1 MIADSELLRRYR
13 ESRCERA
20 FTELVERHID
30 FIYSAARR
38 QVAGNADLA
47 KDVAQQVFIELAQ
60 KASSLSPDTVLT
72 AWLYTRT
79 RFAASKALRSEQRRH
94 AREEKACMEPQ
105 PPPTSDPGWDELQPV
120 LDTVMHELDERDR
133 TAVLLRYF
141 EGRPLADVG
150 AKLGLTE
157 DAVRMRLGRALDKL
171 RQLLARRGIT
181 STAAGLAGL
190 LAQQTVISAPAG
202 LALNIAGTALASA
215 SATTTGLTLSTIMAT
230 KLKIALAT
238 AAVIALA
245 TPLVMQHQTNVK
257 LREETQLLRAQNEQ
271 LALASAENT
280 RLSNLL
286 RNAQSQP
293 IAQSGSSDELLKLR
307 GEVARLREDSR
318 ELARL
323 KAESAANS
331 GHDPSIQ
338 ATLQTLAARAT
349 ALKRHLAERPQTK
362 IPELQFVTDK
372 QWIDA
377 VAKGNLDT
385 EEGIREALNRLRS
398 SAKET
403 FASMMQK
410 ALKQYAAGNG
420 GMLPNDIS
428 ELQAY
433 FNPPIDPAMLK
444 RYELVQNGSLEES
457 RHDKP
462 LISEIAPPVDDEYD
476 TRYDFE
482 ITGTRFRSVS
492 KAGEALRAAA
502 MAYANANNGLL
513 PRDPTHLTPY
523 LREPIAPERIQKF
536 LSDIPPNIRT
546 IDQMRE
552 RRGG

>member
-30 FIYSAARR
+30 FVYSAARR
-38 QVAGNADLA
+38 QVGGNADLA

-60 KASSLSPDTVLT
+60 KASSLSPETVLT
-72 AWLYTRT
+72 VWLYTRT

-94 AREEKACMEPQ
+94 AREEKACMELQ
-105 PPPTSDPGWDELQPV
+105 PPTPEPEWDELQPV

-141 EGRPLADVG
+141 EKRPLADVG
-150 AKLGLTE
+150 ARLGLTE
-157 DAVRMRLGRALDKL
+157 DAVRMRLSRALDKL
-171 RQLLARRGIT
+171 RELLARRGVT
-181 STAAGLAGL
+181 STTAALAGL
-190 LAQQTVISAPAG
+190 LAQQTVTAAPAG

-215 SATTTGLTLSTIMAT
+215 SATTTGLTLSAIMAT

-257 LREETQLLRAQNEQ
+257 LREGTQLLRAQSEQ
-271 LALASAENT
+271 LALTAAENT

-286 RNAQSQP
+286 REAQSQP
-293 IAQSGSSDELLKLR
+293 VAQADPSDELLKLR
-307 GEVARLREDSR
+307 GDVARLREDSR

-323 KAESAANS
+323 KAEAVANS

-338 ATLQTLAARAT
+338 ATLQSLAARAT
-349 ALKRHLAERPQTK
+349 ALKRHLEERPQAK

-398 SAKET
+398 SAKTT
-403 FASMMQK
+403 FGSMMQK
-410 ALKQYAAGNG
+410 ALKQYAAANG

-433 FNPPIDPAMLK
+433 FNPPIDPTMLK
-444 RYELVQNGSLEES
+444 RYELVQSGSLEES

-462 LISEIAPPVDDEYD
+462 LISEIAAPVDDEYD

-482 ITGTRFRSVS
+482 ITGNRWRIVS
-492 KAGEALRAAA
+492 KAGEALQAAA

-536 LSDIPPNIRT
+536 LGDIPPNIRT
-546 IDQMRE
+546 VDQMRE

>member
-1 MIADSELLRRYR
+1 MIADSELLRCYR

-20 FTELVERHID
+20 FTDLVERHID
-30 FIYSAARR
+30 FVYSAARR

-60 KASSLSPDTVLT
+60 KASSLSPETVLT
-72 AWLYTRT
+72 VWLYTRT

-94 AREEKACMEPQ
+94 AREEKACMELQ
-105 PPPTSDPGWDELQPV
+105 PPTPEPEWDELQPV
-120 LDTVMHELDERDR
+120 LDTVMHELEERDR
-133 TAVLLRYF
+133 NAVLLRYF
-141 EGRPLADVG
+141 EKRPLADVG
-150 AKLGLTE
+150 ARLGLTE
-157 DAVRMRLGRALDKL
+157 DAVRMRLVRALDKI
-171 RQLLARRGIT
+171 RELLARRGVT
-181 STAAGLAGL
+181 STTAALAGL
-190 LAQQTVISAPAG
+190 LAQQTVTAAPAG

-215 SATTTGLTLSTIMAT
+215 SATTTGLTLGAIMAT

-245 TPLVMQHQTNVK
+245 TPLVMQHQAK
-257 LREETQLLRAQNEQ
+257 LREATQLLRAQNEQ
-271 LALASAENT
+271 LAFADAENT

-286 RNAQSQP
+286 REAQSQP
-293 IAQSGSSDELLKLR
+293 LAQPGPSDELLKLR
-307 GEVARLREDSR
+307 SEVARLREDSR
-318 ELARL
+318 DLARL
-323 KAESAANS
+323 KAEAVANS

-338 ATLQTLAARAT
+338 ATLQSLAARAT
-349 ALKRHLAERPQTK
+349 ALKRHLQERPQIK

-398 SAKET
+398 SAKGT
-403 FASMMQK
+403 FGSMMQK
-410 ALKQYAAGNG
+410 ALKQYAAANG

-433 FNPPIDPAMLK
+433 FNPPVDPAMLK
-444 RYELVQNGSLEES
+444 RYELVQSGSLEES

-462 LISEIAPPVDDEYD
+462 LISEVAPPVDDEYD

-482 ITGTRFRSVS
+482 ITGTRSLIVS
-492 KAGEALRAAA
+492 KAGDALRAAM

-513 PRDPTHLTPY
+513 PRHPTHLTPY
-523 LREPIAPERIQKF
+523 LREPIAQDRIQKF
-536 LSDIPPNIRT
+536 LGDIPPNIRT

>member
-13 ESRCERA
+13 ENRCERA

-30 FIYSAARR
+30 FVYSAARR
-38 QVAGNADLA
+38 QVGGNADLA

-60 KASSLSPDTVLT
+60 KASSLSPETVLT
-72 AWLYTRT
+72 VWLYTRT
-79 RFAASKALRSEQRRH
+79 RFAASKALRSEQRRR
-94 AREEKACMEPQ
+94 AREEKACMELQ
-105 PPPTSDPGWDELQPV
+105 PPTPEPEWDELQPV

-141 EGRPLADVG
+141 EKRPLADVG
-150 AKLGLTE
+150 ARLGLTE
-157 DAVRMRLGRALDKL
+157 DAVRMRLSRALDKL
-171 RQLLARRGIT
+171 RELLARRGVT
-181 STAAGLAGL
+181 STTAALAGL
-190 LAQQTVISAPAG
+190 LAQQTVTAAPAG

-215 SATTTGLTLSTIMAT
+215 SATTTGLTLSAIMAT

-257 LREETQLLRAQNEQ
+257 LRKGTQLLRAQSEQ
-271 LALASAENT
+271 LALTAAENT

-286 RNAQSQP
+286 REAQSQP
-293 IAQSGSSDELLKLR
+293 MAQSGPSDELLKLR
-307 GEVARLREDSR
+307 GDVARLREDSR
-318 ELARL
+318 ELARV
-323 KAESAANS
+323 KAEAVANS
-331 GHDPSIQ
+331 SHDPSIQ
-338 ATLQTLAARAT
+338 TTLQSLAARAT
-349 ALKRHLAERPQTK
+349 ALKRHLEERPQTK

-398 SAKET
+398 SAKGT
-403 FASMMQK
+403 FGSMMQK
-410 ALKQYAAGNG
+410 ALKQYAAANG
-420 GMLPNDIS
+420 GMLPNDLS
-428 ELQAY
+428 ELQSY
-433 FNPPIDPAMLK
+433 FNPPIDPGMLK
-444 RYELVQNGSLEES
+444 RYELSQSGSLEES

-462 LISEIAPPVDDEYD
+462 LISETAPPVDDEYD

-482 ITGTRFRSVS
+482 ITGTRSLIVS
-492 KAGEALRAAA
+492 KAGDALRAAA

-523 LREPIAPERIQKF
+523 LREPIAPERIRKF
-536 LSDIPPNIRT
+536 LGDIPPNIRT

>member
-1 MIADSELLRRYR
+1 VIADSELLRRYR

-30 FIYSAARR
+30 FVYSAARR
-38 QVAGNADLA
+38 QVGGNADLA

-60 KASSLSPDTVLT
+60 KASSLSPETVLT
-72 AWLYTRT
+72 VWLYTRT

-94 AREEKACMEPQ
+94 AREEKACMELQ
-105 PPPTSDPGWDELQPV
+105 PPTPEPEWDELQPV

-141 EGRPLADVG
+141 EKRPLADVG
-150 AKLGLTE
+150 ARLGLTE
-157 DAVRMRLGRALDKL
+157 DAVRMRLSRALDKL
-171 RQLLARRGIT
+171 RELLARRGVT
-181 STAAGLAGL
+181 STTAALAGL
-190 LAQQTVISAPAG
+190 LAQQTVTAAPAG

-215 SATTTGLTLSTIMAT
+215 SATTTGLTLSAIMAT

-257 LREETQLLRAQNEQ
+257 LREGTQLLRAQSEQ
-271 LALASAENT
+271 LALTAAENT

-286 RNAQSQP
+286 REAQSQP
-293 IAQSGSSDELLKLR
+293 VAQADPSDELLKLR
-307 GEVARLREDSR
+307 GDVARLREDSR
-318 ELARL
+318 ELARV
-323 KAESAANS
+323 KAEAAANS

-338 ATLQTLAARAT
+338 ATLQSLAARAT
-349 ALKRHLAERPQTK
+349 ALKRHLEERPQAK

-398 SAKET
+398 SAKTT
-403 FASMMQK
+403 FGSMMQK
-410 ALKQYAAGNG
+410 ALKQYAAANG
-420 GMLPNDIS
+420 GMLPNDLS

-433 FNPPIDPAMLK
+433 FNPPIDPTMLK
-444 RYELVQNGSLEES
+444 RYELVQSGSLEES

-462 LISEIAPPVDDEYD
+462 LISEIAAPVDDEYD

-482 ITGTRFRSVS
+482 ITGNRWRIVS
-492 KAGEALRAAA
+492 KAGEALQAAA

-536 LSDIPPNIRT
+536 LGDIPPNIRT
-546 IDQMRE
+546 VDQMRE

>member
-1 MIADSELLRRYR
+1 VIADSELLGRYR

-30 FIYSAARR
+30 FVYSAARR

-60 KASSLSPDTVLT
+60 KASFLSPDTVIA

-79 RFAASKALRSEQRRH
+79 RFAASKALRAEQRRH
-94 AREEKACMEPQ
+94 AREEKACMEL
-105 PPPTSDPGWDELQPV
+105 PPPTTPDPGWDELQPV
-120 LDTVMHELDERDR
+120 LDTVMYELDERDR

-141 EGRPLADVG
+141 ERQPLADVG

-157 DAVRMRLGRALDKL
+157 DAARMRLGRALDKL

-181 STAAGLAGL
+181 STTAALAGL
-190 LAQQTVISAPAG
+190 LAQQTVTSAPAG

-215 SATTTGLTLSTIMAT
+215 GATTTGLTLGAIMAT

-245 TPLVMQHQTNVK
+245 TPLVVQYQTNVK

-271 LALASAENT
+271 LAVAAVENT
-280 RLSNLL
+280 RLSDVL
-286 RNAQSQP
+286 RDAQSRP
-293 IAQSGSSDELLKLR
+293 IDPSDELLKLR

-323 KAESAANS
+323 KADGAANS

-338 ATLQTLAARAT
+338 AMLQTLAARAT
-349 ALKRHLAERPQTK
+349 ALKRHLEERPQTK
-362 IPELQFVTDK
+362 IPELQLVTDK

-398 SAKET
+398 SAKGT
-403 FASMMQK
+403 FGSMMQK
-410 ALKQYAAGNG
+410 ALKQYTAANA

-433 FNPPIDPAMLK
+433 FNPPIDPTMLK
-444 RYELVQNGSLEES
+444 RYELVQSGTLEES

-462 LISEIAPPVDDEYD
+462 LISEIAAPVDDEYD
-476 TRYDFE
+476 TRYDFR
-482 ITGTRFRSVS
+482 IAGTSSQSVS
-492 KAGEALRAAA
+492 KAGEALMAAA
-502 MAYANANNGLL
+502 MAYANANNGFL
-513 PRDPTHLTPY
+513 PRDPMHLTPY
-523 LREPIAPERIQKF
+523 LQEPIALERIQRF
-536 LSDIPPNIRT
+536 LGEIPPNFRT
-546 IDQMRE
+546 IDQMTK
-552 RRGG
+552 RR

>member
-1 MIADSELLRRYR
+1 VIADSELLRRYR

-30 FIYSAARR
+30 FVYSAARR
-38 QVAGNADLA
+38 QVGGNADLA

-60 KASSLSPDTVLT
+60 KASSLSPETVLT
-72 AWLYTRT
+72 VWLYTRT

-94 AREEKACMEPQ
+94 AREEKACMELQ
-105 PPPTSDPGWDELQPV
+105 PPTPEPEWDELQPV

-141 EGRPLADVG
+141 EKRPLADVG
-150 AKLGLTE
+150 ARLGLTE
-157 DAVRMRLGRALDKL
+157 DAVRMRLSRALDKL
-171 RQLLARRGIT
+171 RELLARRGVT
-181 STAAGLAGL
+181 STTAALAGL
-190 LAQQTVISAPAG
+190 LAQQTVTAAPAG

-215 SATTTGLTLSTIMAT
+215 SATTTGLTLSAIMAT

-257 LREETQLLRAQNEQ
+257 LREGTQLLRAQSEQ
-271 LALASAENT
+271 LALTAAENT

-286 RNAQSQP
+286 REAQSQP
-293 IAQSGSSDELLKLR
+293 VAQADPSDELLKLR
-307 GEVARLREDSR
+307 GDVARLREDSR
-318 ELARL
+318 ELARV
-323 KAESAANS
+323 KAEAAANS

-338 ATLQTLAARAT
+338 ATLQSLAARAT
-349 ALKRHLAERPQTK
+349 ALKRHLEERPQAK

-398 SAKET
+398 SAKTT
-403 FASMMQK
+403 FGSMMQK
-410 ALKQYAAGNG
+410 ALKQYAAANG

-433 FNPPIDPAMLK
+433 FNPPIDPTMLK
-444 RYELVQNGSLEES
+444 RYELVQSGSLEES

-462 LISEIAPPVDDEYD
+462 LISEIAAPVDDEYD

-482 ITGTRFRSVS
+482 ITGNRWRIVS
-492 KAGEALRAAA
+492 KAGEALQAAA

-536 LSDIPPNIRT
+536 LGDIPPNIRT
-546 IDQMRE
+546 VDQMRE

>member
-30 FIYSAARR
+30 FVYSAARR
-38 QVAGNADLA
+38 QVGGNADLA

-60 KASSLSPDTVLT
+60 KASSLSPETVLT
-72 AWLYTRT
+72 VWLYTRT

-94 AREEKACMEPQ
+94 AREEKACMELQ
-105 PPPTSDPGWDELQPV
+105 PPTPEPEWDELQPV

-141 EGRPLADVG
+141 EKRPLADVG
-150 AKLGLTE
+150 ARLGLTE
-157 DAVRMRLGRALDKL
+157 DAVRMRLSRALDKL
-171 RQLLARRGIT
+171 RELLARRGVT
-181 STAAGLAGL
+181 STTAALAGL
-190 LAQQTVISAPAG
+190 LAQQTVTAAPAG

-215 SATTTGLTLSTIMAT
+215 SATTTGLTLSAIMAT

-257 LREETQLLRAQNEQ
+257 LREGTQLLRAQSEQ
-271 LALASAENT
+271 LALTAAENT

-286 RNAQSQP
+286 REAQSQP
-293 IAQSGSSDELLKLR
+293 VAQADPSDELLKLR
-307 GEVARLREDSR
+307 GDVARLREDSR
-318 ELARL
+318 ELARV
-323 KAESAANS
+323 KAEAVANS

-338 ATLQTLAARAT
+338 ATLQSLAARAT
-349 ALKRHLAERPQTK
+349 ALKRHLEERPQAK

-398 SAKET
+398 SAKTT
-403 FASMMQK
+403 FGSMMQK
-410 ALKQYAAGNG
+410 ALKQYAAANG
-420 GMLPNDIS
+420 GMLPNDLS

-433 FNPPIDPAMLK
+433 FNPPIDPTMLK
-444 RYELVQNGSLEES
+444 RYELVQSGSLEES

-462 LISEIAPPVDDEYD
+462 LISEIAAPVDDEYD

-482 ITGTRFRSVS
+482 ITGNRWRIVS
-492 KAGEALRAAA
+492 KAGEALQAAA

-536 LSDIPPNIRT
+536 LGDIPPNIRT
-546 IDQMRE
+546 VDQMRE

>member
-1 MIADSELLRRYR
+1 VIADSELLRRYR

-30 FIYSAARR
+30 FVYSAARR
-38 QVAGNADLA
+38 QVGGNADLA

-60 KASSLSPDTVLT
+60 KASSLSPETVLT
-72 AWLYTRT
+72 VWLYTRT

-94 AREEKACMEPQ
+94 AREEKACMELQ
-105 PPPTSDPGWDELQPV
+105 PPTPEPEWDELQPV

-141 EGRPLADVG
+141 EKRPLADVG
-150 AKLGLTE
+150 ARLGLTE
-157 DAVRMRLGRALDKL
+157 DAVRMRLSRALDKL
-171 RQLLARRGIT
+171 RELLARRGVT
-181 STAAGLAGL
+181 STTAALAGL
-190 LAQQTVISAPAG
+190 LAQQTVTAAPAG

-215 SATTTGLTLSTIMAT
+215 SATTTGLTLSAIMAT

-257 LREETQLLRAQNEQ
+257 LREGTQLLRAQSEQ
-271 LALASAENT
+271 LALTAAENT

-286 RNAQSQP
+286 REAQSQP
-293 IAQSGSSDELLKLR
+293 VAQADPSDELLKLR
-307 GEVARLREDSR
+307 GDVARLREDSR
-318 ELARL
+318 ELARV
-323 KAESAANS
+323 KAEAVANS

-338 ATLQTLAARAT
+338 ATLQSLAARAT
-349 ALKRHLAERPQTK
+349 ALKRHLEERPQAK

-398 SAKET
+398 SAKTT
-403 FASMMQK
+403 FGSMMQK
-410 ALKQYAAGNG
+410 ALKQYAAANG
-420 GMLPNDIS
+420 GMLPNDLS

-433 FNPPIDPAMLK
+433 FNPPIDPTMLK
-444 RYELVQNGSLEES
+444 RYELVQSGSLEES

-462 LISEIAPPVDDEYD
+462 LISEIAAPVDDEYD

-482 ITGTRFRSVS
+482 ITGNRWRIVS
-492 KAGEALRAAA
+492 KAGEALQAAA

-536 LSDIPPNIRT
+536 LGDIPPNIRT
-546 IDQMRE
+546 VDQMRE

>member
-1 MIADSELLRRYR
+1 VIADSELLRRYR

-30 FIYSAARR
+30 FVYSAARR

-47 KDVAQQVFIELAQ
+47 KDVAQQVFIDLAQ
-60 KASSLSPDTVLT
+60 KASSLSADTVLT
-72 AWLYTRT
+72 AWLYSRT
-79 RFAASKALRSEQRRH
+79 RFGASKALRTEQRRQ

-105 PPPTSDPGWDELQPV
+105 PPSTPEPGWNELQPV

-141 EGRPLADVG
+141 ERRPLADVG

-157 DAVRMRLGRALDKL
+157 DAARMRLGRALDKL

-181 STAAGLAGL
+181 STTAALAGL
-190 LAQQTVISAPAG
+190 LAQQTVTAAPAG
-202 LALNIAGTALASA
+202 LALNIAGTALASV
-215 SATTTGLTLSTIMAT
+215 SVTTTGLTLSAIMAT

-238 AAVIALA
+238 ATVIALA
-245 TPLVMQHQTNVK
+245 TPLVMQHRTNVK

-271 LALASAENT
+271 LALTAAENA

-286 RNAQSQP
+286 RDAKSRP
-293 IAQSGSSDELLKLR
+293 IPQANSSNELLKLR
-307 GEVARLREDSR
+307 GDVARLREDSR

-323 KAESAANS
+323 KADVATNS
-331 GHDPSIQ
+331 SQDPSIQ
-338 ATLQTLAARAT
+338 ATLQTLAARAA
-349 ALKRHLAERPQTK
+349 ALKRHLEERPQTK

-385 EEGIREALNRLRS
+385 EEGIREALGRLRS

-403 FASMMQK
+403 FGSMMQK
-410 ALKQYAAGNG
+410 ALKQYAAANG

-428 ELQAY
+428 ELQSY
-433 FNPPIDPAMLK
+433 FNPPIDPATLK
-444 RYELVQNGSLEES
+444 RYELAQSGSLEES

-462 LISEIAPPVDDEYD
+462 LISETAPPVDDEYD

-482 ITGTRFRSVS
+482 ITGNRWRIVS
-492 KAGEALRAAA
+492 KGGQALQAAM

-513 PRDPTHLTPY
+513 PRDPAHLTPY
-523 LREPIAPERIQKF
+523 LREPIALERIQKF
-536 LSDIPPNIRT
+536 LGDIPPNIRT
-546 IDQMRE
+546 VDQMRE

>member
-1 MIADSELLRRYR
+1 VIADFELLRRYR
-13 ESRCERA
+13 ESQCERA

-30 FIYSAARR
+30 VVYSAARR

-47 KDVAQQVFIELAQ
+47 KDVAQQVFSELAQ
-60 KASSLSPDTVLT
+60 KASSLSADTVLT
-72 AWLYTRT
+72 VWLYTRT
-79 RFAASKALRSEQRRH
+79 RFAASKALRAEQRRH
-94 AREEKACMEPQ
+94 VREEKACMEPQ
-105 PPPTSDPGWDELQPV
+105 PPPAPEPGWDELQPV

-141 EGRPLADVG
+141 ERRPLADVG

-157 DAVRMRLGRALDKL
+157 DAARMRLGRALDKL

-181 STAAGLAGL
+181 STTAALAGL
-190 LAQQTVISAPAG
+190 LAQQTVTAAPAG

-215 SATTTGLTLSTIMAT
+215 TATGLTLGAIMAT

-271 LALASAENT
+271 LAFAAAENT

-293 IAQSGSSDELLKLR
+293 IAQANSSDELLKLR
-307 GEVARLREDSR
+307 GDVARLREDSR

-323 KAESAANS
+323 KAEAAAS
-331 GHDPSIQ
+331 SSHDPSIQ

-349 ALKRHLAERPQTK
+349 ALKRHLEERPQSK

-385 EEGIREALNRLRS
+385 EEGIREALGRLRS

-403 FASMMQK
+403 FGSMMQK
-410 ALKQYAAGNG
+410 ALKQYAAANG

-428 ELQAY
+428 ELQSY
-433 FNPPIDPAMLK
+433 FNPPIDPTTLK
-444 RYELVQNGSLEES
+444 RYELVQSGSLEES

-462 LISEIAPPVDDEYD
+462 LVSETAPPVDDEYD

-482 ITGTRFRSVS
+482 ITGNRWRIVS
-492 KAGEALRAAA
+492 KAGQALQAAA

-523 LREPIAPERIQKF
+523 LREPVALERIQKF
-536 LSDIPPNIRT
+536 LGDIPPNIRT
-546 IDQMRE
+546 VDQMRE

>member
-1 MIADSELLRRYR
+1 MIADSELLRRYQ

-20 FTELVERHID
+20 FTALVERHID
-30 FIYSAARR
+30 FVYSAARR
-38 QVAGNADLA
+38 QVGGNADLA

-60 KASSLSPDTVLT
+60 KAGSLLPETVLT
-72 AWLYTRT
+72 VWLYTRT

-94 AREEKACMEPQ
+94 AREEKACMELH
-105 PPPTSDPGWDELQPV
+105 PTTPEPEWDELQPV

-141 EGRPLADVG
+141 EKKPLADVG
-150 AKLGLTE
+150 ARLGLTE
-157 DAVRMRLGRALDKL
+157 DAVRMRLVRALDRL
-171 RQLLARRGIT
+171 RQLLARRGVT
-181 STAAGLAGL
+181 STTAALAGL
-190 LAQQTVISAPAG
+190 LAQQTVTAAPVG

-215 SATTTGLTLSTIMAT
+215 SATTTGLTLGAIMAT
-230 KLKIALAT
+230 KSKIALAT
-238 AAVIALA
+238 AAVVALA
-245 TPLVMQHQTNVK
+245 TPLVMRHQASVK
-257 LREETQLLRAQNEQ
+257 LREATELLRAQNEQ
-271 LALASAENT
+271 LVFAAAENT

-286 RNAQSQP
+286 REAQSQP
-293 IAQSGSSDELLKLR
+293 VAHTGPPDELLKLR
-307 GEVARLREDSR
+307 GDVSRLREDSR

-323 KAESAANS
+323 KAEVPANGS
-331 GHDPSIQ
+331 HDPSIQ

-349 ALKRHLAERPQTK
+349 ALKRHLDERPQIK

-385 EEGIREALNRLRS
+385 EEGIREALSRLRG
-398 SAKET
+398 SAKEA
-403 FASMMQK
+403 FGSMMQK
-410 ALKQYAAGNG
+410 ALKQYAAANG

-444 RYELVQNGSLEES
+444 RYELVQSGSLEES

-462 LISEIAPPVDDEYD
+462 LISEVASPVDDEYD

-482 ITGTRFRSVS
+482 ITGTRSLIVS
-492 KAGEALRAAA
+492 KAGDALRAA
-502 MAYANANNGLL
+502 MVAYANANNGLL

-523 LREPIAPERIQKF
+523 LREPIAFERIQKF
-536 LSDIPPNIRT
+536 LGGIPPNIRT
-546 IDQMRE
+546 LDQMRE

>member
-30 FIYSAARR
+30 FVYSAARR
-38 QVAGNADLA
+38 QVGGNADLA

-60 KASSLSPDTVLT
+60 KASSLSPETVLT
-72 AWLYTRT
+72 VWLYTRT

-94 AREEKACMEPQ
+94 AREEKACMELQ
-105 PPPTSDPGWDELQPV
+105 PPTPEPEWDELQPV

-141 EGRPLADVG
+141 EKRPLADVG
-150 AKLGLTE
+150 ARLGLTE
-157 DAVRMRLGRALDKL
+157 DAVRMRLSRALDKL
-171 RQLLARRGIT
+171 RELLARRGVT
-181 STAAGLAGL
+181 STTAALAGL
-190 LAQQTVISAPAG
+190 LAQQTVTAAPAG

-215 SATTTGLTLSTIMAT
+215 SATTTGLTLSAIMAT

-257 LREETQLLRAQNEQ
+257 LREGTQLLRAQSEQ
-271 LALASAENT
+271 LALTAAENT

-286 RNAQSQP
+286 REAQSQP
-293 IAQSGSSDELLKLR
+293 VAQADPSDELLKLR
-307 GEVARLREDSR
+307 GDVARLREDSR
-318 ELARL
+318 ELARV
-323 KAESAANS
+323 KAEAAANS

-338 ATLQTLAARAT
+338 ATLQSLAARAT
-349 ALKRHLAERPQTK
+349 ALKRHLEERPQAK

-398 SAKET
+398 SAKTT
-403 FASMMQK
+403 FGSMMQK
-410 ALKQYAAGNG
+410 ALKQYAAANG
-420 GMLPNDIS
+420 GMLPNDLS

-433 FNPPIDPAMLK
+433 FNPPIDPTMLK
-444 RYELVQNGSLEES
+444 RYELVQSGSLEES

-462 LISEIAPPVDDEYD
+462 LISEIAAPVDDEYD

-482 ITGTRFRSVS
+482 ITGNRWRIVS
-492 KAGEALRAAA
+492 KAGEALQAAA

-536 LSDIPPNIRT
+536 LGDIPPNIRT
-546 IDQMRE
+546 VDQMRE